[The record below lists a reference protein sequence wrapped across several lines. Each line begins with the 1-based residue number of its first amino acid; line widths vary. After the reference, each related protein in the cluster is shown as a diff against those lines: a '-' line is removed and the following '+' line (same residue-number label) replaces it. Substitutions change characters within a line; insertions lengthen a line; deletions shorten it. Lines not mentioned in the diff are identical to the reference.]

1 MIIIN
6 SKREVE
12 KVKDKSNDEFD
23 TKQLGVTRKI
33 IRIDIAWFETSENTY
48 LRKVIHKFEVWYDKL
63 ETRVQTYGFAL

>member
-33 IRIDIAWFETSENTY
+33 IRIDIA
-48 LRKVIHKFEVWYDKL
+48 
-63 ETRVQTYGFAL
+63 